1 VSEKKSKDYFF
12 SPMQIQRK
20 KGNRRTKK
28 QKFGDINLFVY
39 KLHVSLEK
47 ILIVKIIYGK
57 EYFLTSIITI
67 ETEHNQRLHINRI
80 EFAMEMDIL

>member
-1 VSEKKSKDYFF
+1 
-12 SPMQIQRK
+12 MQIQRK